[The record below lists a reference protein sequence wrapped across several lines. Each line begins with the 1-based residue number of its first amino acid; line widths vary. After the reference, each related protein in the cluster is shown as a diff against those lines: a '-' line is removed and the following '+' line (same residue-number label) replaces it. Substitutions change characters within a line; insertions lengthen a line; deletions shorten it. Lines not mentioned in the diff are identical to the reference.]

1 MSKEKIIAEIISLIL
16 SPLVILVPVP
26 FFLVY
31 EKTGDFPL
39 AFFWTILS
47 TVFILL
53 FFGFVLIGIHF
64 KFFSDLNIS
73 KREQRPALFSFG
85 ILLTSIY
92 AACLYLFHAPHVLIL
107 GTIAIASGLVVLGL
121 VNAFTK
127 VSGHLSVLSAF
138 LTFLVLAEGPL
149 FLVSFVL
156 IPLLAWARIKTK
168 NHTLFQTVLGTL
180 VGALTTIVIYVIF
193 KYIGKYA

>member
-1 MSKEKIIAEIISLIL
+1 
-16 SPLVILVPVP
+16 
-26 FFLVY
+26 
-31 EKTGDFPL
+31 
-39 AFFWTILS
+39 
-47 TVFILL
+47 
-53 FFGFVLIGIHF
+53 
-64 KFFSDLNIS
+64 
-73 KREQRPALFSFG
+73 
-85 ILLTSIY
+85 
-92 AACLYLFHAPHVLIL
+92 L

-149 FLVSFVL
+149 FITSFVL

-193 KYIGKYA
+193 KYIGKYV